1 VRKYL
6 CFAVGAFALVVSA
19 CGEGADGGSAS
30 NAGGTSKTKIA
41 APVAPSL
48 TSEEVTAQLGPVP
61 KPGEKL
67 KIGVIEKTLI
77 NEHWQEM
84 KRGYEDAAKK
94 YGVEVTVQAAKDETD
109 LTGQLAIADTMSQQ
123 SFDVYA
129 ISPLSPSNLEP
140 FLAKAKA
147 AGIPVVNVDDSK
159 VDSRVFVGSN
169 HEQMGRD
176 AARQFAKTL
185 PAGSEVAQ
193 VEGQAGSPAAIQ
205 RTRGFKDEAQKAG
218 LKVVASVPGDWD
230 RQKSLDVTRSI
241 LRANPGV
248 KAIYANNDTMA
259 LGVVEAVRAAH
270 KIGQIQVIG
279 TDGVPDAVK
288 AIRAGELTGTV
299 ASFPYAMGYTAV
311 EAAIRLKQGQG
322 VPSTINSR
330 QELVTRD
337 NVDQAFPQ

>member
-6 CFAVGAFALVVSA
+6 CFAVGALALAVSA
-19 CGEGADGGSAS
+19 CGQGADGGSDSSA
-30 NAGGTSKTKIA
+30 AGTSKAKIA

-48 TSEEVTAQLGPVP
+48 TSEQVTQQLGPVP
-61 KPGEKL
+61 KPSDTL

-84 KRGYEDAAKK
+84 KRGYEAAAKK
-94 YGVEVTVQAAKDETD
+94 YGVQVTVQAAKDEAD
-109 LTGQLAIADTMSQQ
+109 LTGQLAIADTMIQQ
-123 SFDVYA
+123 GYDVYA
-129 ISPLSPSNLEP
+129 ISPLSPSNLGP

-169 HEQMGRD
+169 HEEMGRE

-230 RQKSLDVTRSI
+230 RQKSLDVARTI

-259 LGVVEAVRAAH
+259 LGVVEAVRAA
-270 KIGQIQVIG
+270 KKLGQVQVIG

-288 AIRAGELTGTV
+288 AIRAGDLSGTI
-299 ASFPYAMGYTAV
+299 ASYPYAMGYAAV

-322 VPSTINSR
+322 VPSTINSK
-330 QELVTRD
+330 QELVTKD